1 MIRPF
6 DPAPDATFKTP
17 LNFDFPLF
25 PFQPTDPLQLSIAL
39 KNKGNKYFKGGRY
52 SQAVKCYTEAI
63 EGCPKE
69 SAADLATF
77 HQNRAAAHEQLGDL
91 ASVVEDCTAA
101 LEMNP
106 KYVKALDRRAKAG
119 RKQVR
124 RSGHPTKLNQSIH
137 GTYVLCRC
145 RHVICRHHC
154 SLVRQLVSCFS
165 FMTPLFVTPACI
177 PP

>member
-1 MIRPF
+1 M
-6 DPAPDATFKTP
+6 
-17 LNFDFPLF
+17 
-25 PFQPTDPLQLSIAL
+25 
-39 KNKGNKYFKGGRY
+39 
-52 SQAVKCYTEAI
+52 KCYTEAI

-91 ASVVEDCTAA
+91 GSVVEDCTAA

-124 RSGHPTKLNQSIH
+124 RGVWPGTERKKPPTRVKKKSPHTVNKN
-137 GTYVLCRC
+137 
-145 RHVICRHHC
+145 
-154 SLVRQLVSCFS
+154 SC
-165 FMTPLFVTPACI
+165 
-177 PP
+177 